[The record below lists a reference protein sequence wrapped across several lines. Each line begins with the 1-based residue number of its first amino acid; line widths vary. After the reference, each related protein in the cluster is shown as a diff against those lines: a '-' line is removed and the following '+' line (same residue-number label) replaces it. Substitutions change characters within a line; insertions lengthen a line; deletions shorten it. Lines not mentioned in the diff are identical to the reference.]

1 MLYFLF
7 VPGQGIRLSEIDKS
21 MRVIYRLTVY
31 RLYGNGGWLPQDLT
45 LAKIQNIKVIP
56 GSIH

>member
-7 VPGQGIRLSEIDKS
+7 VPGQGIRLSETDES

-31 RLYGNGGWLPQDLT
+31 RLYGNGAWLPQDLT